1 MDKRNLQ
8 GLFER
13 ELSLL
18 SQFKVSIDFKVLP
31 VNNFWNGV
39 GRDKR
44 EDE

>member
-13 ELSLL
+13 ELSML
-18 SQFKVSIDFKVLP
+18 SQFKVNIDFKVLS
-31 VNNFWNGV
+31 VNNFCNGV